1 MIYCIYVYCIYTNRC
16 MLSIS
21 RFGVPHEFFCYP
33 YHLSGD
39 DIDIYRLLLPNLCF
53 FLNMEKIHDISKKTP
68 QNIVW
73 PIKNPLKQFGHLSI
87 MTPNDLR
94 GSHNSNN
101 NGRASQIHHLRLL
114 SWTSSRYC
122 RSGGKLSCQWT
133 ASHHSSRLLI

>member
-1 MIYCIYVYCIYTNRC
+1 

-68 QNIVW
+68 EKYSLANKK
-73 PIKNPLKQFGHLSI
+73 PS
-87 MTPNDLR
+87 
-94 GSHNSNN
+94 
-101 NGRASQIHHLRLL
+101 
-114 SWTSSRYC
+114 
-122 RSGGKLSCQWT
+122 
-133 ASHHSSRLLI
+133 

>member
-101 NGRASQIHHLRLL
+101 NESQSDPPLEVIVLDLFQVLPVRWQAKLPVDRF
-114 SWTSSRYC
+114 TS
-122 RSGGKLSCQWT
+122 
-133 ASHHSSRLLI
+133 